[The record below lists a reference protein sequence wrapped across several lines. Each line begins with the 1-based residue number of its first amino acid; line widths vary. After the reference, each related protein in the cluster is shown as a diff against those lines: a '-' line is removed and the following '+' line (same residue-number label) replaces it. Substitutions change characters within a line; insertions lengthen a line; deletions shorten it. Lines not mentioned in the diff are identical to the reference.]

1 MVKKPPQ
8 SACVKV
14 LKKIRKQKECIV
26 LHLFT
31 KWRKAYMWN
40 KTRKGAWAL
49 VSIPIP
55 IPTIML
61 KKWTKRG
68 YESMLKHHT
77 EVSLSR

>member
-14 LKKIRKQKECIV
+14 LKKIRKQKECIE

-49 VSIPIP
+49 GIGLNSHTDYHHYV
-55 IPTIML
+55 
-61 KKWTKRG
+61 KKMDQKR
-68 YESMLKHHT
+68 L
-77 EVSLSR
+77 